1 VFVRFISRKEE
12 EIAKDLACMGRYTV
26 DMRNFMPIYQPSHTN
41 QPRRESE
48 RDYLLRMARVRQAE
62 ERRANRRNVLRRI
75 TRRAR

>member
-1 VFVRFISRKEE
+1 
-12 EIAKDLACMGRYTV
+12 
-26 DMRNFMPIYQPSHTN
+26 MRNFMPIYQPSHTN